1 MRHDLPASLVVFLVA
16 VPLSLGI
23 AVASGA
29 PVMAGLIAAVVGGLV
44 AGLLGGS
51 PLQVSGPA
59 AGLTVVVADLVGR
72 FGWGVTCAIT
82 VAAGLLQVLFGV
94 SRLARGALAI
104 SPAVVHAM
112 LAGIGITIVLGQLHV
127 LLGGAPGTDAITNLV
142 DLPGQLADI
151 HDPAAVVGLAV
162 IAVLLLW
169 PRLPHALR
177 QIPGPLVAVVAAT
190 ALATG
195 LALDLERVVI
205 PGSLLD
211 SLHLPEVPGGMW
223 VGVLTG
229 VLTVALIASVESLLC
244 AVATDK
250 MSGTR
255 SNLDREL
262 IGQGGANTVSGLVG
276 GLPVTGVIV
285 RSSTNIAAGARTRA
299 STVLHGGWVLLFS
312 VLLVSLIELIP
323 MAALAG
329 LLVVIGLRLVKL
341 ADLRSARRQGE
352 LAVYLV
358 TTAGV
363 VFLNLLTGV
372 LIGLGLSLLL
382 VLRRVVWSGV
392 HAQQVR
398 PELEGKPASWQV
410 VVEGTLSFLSIPR
423 LSLVLAR
430 VPPGSHVV
438 VEMVVDF
445 LDHAAYEHLA
455 TWQRQ
460 HEATGGT
467 VVVDEVGPARLDDN
481 SGSGPARR
489 VWTPALPRAFSPW
502 WVWQA
507 QAQHAEHDHGGLQPL
522 LAGVREYH
530 RRLAP
535 EVLPHLERLA
545 DRQHPRALFLTCAD
559 SRVVPNVITS
569 SGPGD
574 LFTVRNLGNLVP
586 PPGHE
591 SESSVAAAL
600 EYAVNHLQV
609 PTILVCGHS
618 GCGAMQALLNGGNL
632 DGPLDRWLC
641 YGLPSLTALR
651 DGHPVGAAAA
661 AEGRHE
667 VDQLSMVNVARQ
679 IEVLRTYPLVREA
692 IAAGRIQIAG
702 LFLDIP
708 TAQLL
713 LLNPDMGHFLPVP
726 DQPPADLVVPDT
738 TAHGVAPYPREG
750 DRTAARADAS
760 LGTPRPRDRGSRGGR
775 WPVAAPAVRS
785 AAARA
790 PPRPWGKAGR
800 ARVRCPVPISDLRT

>member
-1 MRHDLPASLVVFLVA
+1 MQSAPPSPGGLRPSARGLHTLLRHDLPASLVVFLVA

-23 AVASGA
+23 ALASGA
-29 PVMAGLIAAVVGGLV
+29 PVLAGLIAAVVGGIV
-44 AGLLGGS
+44 AGTLGGS
-51 PLQVSGPA
+51 PLPVSGPA
-59 AGLTVVVADLVGR
+59 AGLTVVVADLIGR
-72 FGWGVTCAIT
+72 FGWGVMCAIT

-94 SRLARGALAI
+94 SRMARAALAI

-127 LLGGAPGTDAITNLV
+127 LLGGASGTDAITNLV

-169 PRLPHALR
+169 SRLPHPLR
-177 QIPGPLVAVVAAT
+177 QVPGPLVAVVAAT
-190 ALATG
+190 ALATV

-211 SLHLPEVPGGMW
+211 SMHLPQVPGGMW
-223 VGVLTG
+223 GGVLTG

-250 MSGTR
+250 MGGTR
-255 SNLDREL
+255 TNFDREL
-262 IGQGGANTVSGLVG
+262 IGQGAANTVSGMVG

-299 STVLHGGWVLLFS
+299 SAVLHGGWVLLFS
-312 VLLVSLIELIP
+312 VLLVGLIELIP

-358 TTAGV
+358 TAAGV

-372 LIGLGLSLLL
+372 LLGLGLSLLL

-392 HAQQVR
+392 HAQQVQ
-398 PELEGKPASWQV
+398 PGAEGNPASWRV
-410 VVEGTLSFLSIPR
+410 LVEGTLSFLSIPR
-423 LSLVLAR
+423 LSRVLAQ

-455 TWQRQ
+455 TWRRQ

-467 VVVDEVGPARLDDN
+467 VVVDEVGPARLANTD
-481 SGSGPARR
+481 GRGPARR
-489 VWTPALPRAFSPW
+489 VWAPALPRAFSPW
-502 WVWQA
+502 WAWQA
-507 QAQHAEHDHGGLQPL
+507 QHEDHDHGGLQSL
-522 LAGVREYH
+522 LTGVQEYH
-530 RRLAP
+530 RRSAP
-535 EVLPHLERLA
+535 EVLPHLEQLA
-545 DRQHPRALFLTCAD
+545 DGQRPRALFLTCAD

-591 SESSVAAAL
+591 SDSSVAAAL
-600 EYAVNHLQV
+600 EYAVHHLQV

-618 GCGAMQALLNGGNL
+618 GCGAMHRLLGDGNL
-632 DGPLDRWLC
+632 DGPLDRWLRW
-641 YGLPSLTALR
+641 GLPSLAALR

-661 AEGRHE
+661 AEGRDE

-679 IEVLRTYPLVREA
+679 IEVLRTHPVVRDA
-692 IAAGRIQIAG
+692 VAAGRLQIAG

-708 TAQLL
+708 TARLL
-713 LLNPDMGHFLPVP
+713 LLDPATARFRPVSD
-726 DQPPADLVVPDT
+726 DQPS
-738 TAHGVAPYPREG
+738 PYVHPFGRSPGEPG
-750 DRTAARADAS
+750 QVCGATGAS
-760 LGTPRPRDRGSRGGR
+760 S
-775 WPVAAPAVRS
+775 
-785 AAARA
+785 
-790 PPRPWGKAGR
+790 
-800 ARVRCPVPISDLRT
+800 

>member
-1 MRHDLPASLVVFLVA
+1 MHCTSSTAIAPAPGGLPAVLRYDLPASLVVFLVA

-29 PVMAGLIAAVVGGLV
+29 PVIAGLIAAVIGGIV

-59 AGLTVVVADLVGR
+59 AGLTVVVADLIGR

-82 VAAGLLQVLFGV
+82 MAAGLLQVLFGV
-94 SRLARGALAI
+94 SRVARAALAI

-127 LLGGAPGTDAITNLV
+127 LLGGSPGSDAIANLAG
-142 DLPGQLADI
+142 LPGQFLDM
-151 HDPAAVVGLAV
+151 HHPAAMVGLAV

-169 PRLPHALR
+169 PQLPRPVR
-177 QIPGPLVAVVAAT
+177 QIPGPLAAVVAAT

-195 LALDLERVVI
+195 LALDLERVAI
-205 PGSLLD
+205 PGSLLE
-211 SLHLPEVPGGMW
+211 SLHLPHMPGGMW
-223 VGVLTG
+223 LGVLTG

-250 MSGTR
+250 MSGAR

-262 IGQGGANTVSGLVG
+262 IGQGAANTLSGLAG

-285 RSSTNIAAGARTRA
+285 RSSTNVAAGARTRA
-299 STVLHGGWVLLFS
+299 SAVLHGVWVLVFS
-312 VLLVSLIELIP
+312 VLLVGLIEMIP

-329 LLVVIGLRLVKL
+329 LLVMIGLRLVKL
-341 ADLRSARRQGE
+341 ADLRSARNQGE

-382 VLRRVVWSGV
+382 VLRRVVSSAV
-392 HAQQVR
+392 SAQQLR
-398 PELEGKPASWQV
+398 PESADTPASWRV

-423 LSLVLAR
+423 LSSVLAR
-430 VPPGSHVV
+430 VPPGSHVM

-455 TWQRQ
+455 SWRRQ
-460 HEATGGT
+460 HEATGGI
-467 VVVDEVGPARLDDN
+467 VVVDEVGPARLDDD
-481 SGSGPARR
+481 SGNGRTRR
-489 VWTPALPRAFSPW
+489 VWAPALPRTFSPW
-502 WVWQA
+502 WIWQA
-507 QAQHAEHDHGGLQPL
+507 QSQHSSGGLQPV

-535 EVLPHLERLA
+535 EVLPHLELLV
-545 DRQHPRALFLTCAD
+545 DGQHPRALFLTCTD

-574 LFTVRNLGNLVP
+574 LFTIRNLGNLVP
-586 PPGHE
+586 PPGQE
-591 SESSVAAAL
+591 SDSSVAAAL
-600 EYAVNHLQV
+600 IYAADHLKV

-618 GCGAMQALLNGGNL
+618 GCTAMQAMLNGDDL
-632 DGPLDRWLC
+632 DEPLNRWLRW
-641 YGLPSLTALR
+641 GLPSLNALR
-651 DGHPVGAAAA
+651 HGCPVGAAAA
-661 AEGRHE
+661 AEGRPE
-667 VDQLSMVNVARQ
+667 VDQLSMVNVAHQ
-679 IEVLRTYPLVREA
+679 MHMLGTHPVVRDA
-692 IAAGRIQIAG
+692 VADGRIHIAG

-708 TAQLL
+708 TARLL
-713 LLNPDMGHFLPVP
+713 LLDPAVGRFQPMP
-726 DQPPADLVVPDT
+726 DQPPDGLVLPGT
-738 TAHGVAPYPREG
+738 TA
-750 DRTAARADAS
+750 
-760 LGTPRPRDRGSRGGR
+760 RG
-775 WPVAAPAVRS
+775 
-785 AAARA
+785 
-790 PPRPWGKAGR
+790 
-800 ARVRCPVPISDLRT
+800 

>member
-1 MRHDLPASLVVFLVA
+1 MSSASPTPVTPSPGVSGKLRTVLRHDLPASLVVFLVA

-29 PVMAGLIAAVVGGLV
+29 PVMAGLIAAVVGGIV

-51 PLQVSGPA
+51 SLQVSGPA

-82 VAAGLLQVLFGV
+82 VSAGLLQVLFGV
-94 SRLARGALAI
+94 SRVARAALAI

-151 HDPAAVVGLAV
+151 HDSAAVVGLAV

-169 PRLPHALR
+169 PRLPHPLR

-190 ALATG
+190 ALVTG

-211 SLHLPEVPGGMW
+211 SLHLPQVPGGMW

-250 MSGTR
+250 MGGTR

-262 IGQGGANTVSGLVG
+262 IGQGAANTVSGLLG

-299 STVLHGGWVLLFS
+299 SAVMHGGWVLLFS
-312 VLLVSLIELIP
+312 VLFVGLIELIP

-352 LAVYLV
+352 LLVYLV

-363 VFLNLLTGV
+363 VFVNLLTGV

-398 PELEGKPASWQV
+398 PESEGKPASWRV

-423 LSLVLAR
+423 LSQVLAH
-430 VPPGSHVV
+430 VPPSSHVM

-455 TWQRQ
+455 TWRRQ

-467 VVVDEVGPARLDDN
+467 VVVDEAGPARLDDN
-481 SGSGPARR
+481 GGLIRR
-489 VWTPALPRAFSPW
+489 VWAPALPRAFSPW

-507 QAQHAEHDHGGLQPL
+507 QAQHADHGHGGLQPL
-522 LAGVREYH
+522 LNGVREYH

-545 DRQHPRALFLTCAD
+545 DRQCPRALFLTCAD

-600 EYAVNHLQV
+600 SYAVNHLQV

-618 GCGAMQALLNGGNL
+618 GCDAMQALLDGDTL
-632 DGPLDRWLC
+632 DGPLDQWLRW
-641 YGLPSLTALR
+641 GLPSLVTWR
-651 DGHPVGAAAA
+651 DGHPVGVAAA
-661 AEGRHE
+661 AEGRRE
-667 VDQLSMVNVARQ
+667 LDQLSMVNVVRQ
-679 IEVLRTYPLVREA
+679 IEVLHTYPVVRDA
-692 IAAGRIQIAG
+692 VSAGQIQIAG

-708 TAQLL
+708 TARLL
-713 LLNPDMGHFLPVP
+713 LLDPATGRFLPVP
-726 DQPPADLVVPDT
+726 DHQPPDDLFLPGV
-738 TAHGVAPYPREG
+738 TAR
-750 DRTAARADAS
+750 R
-760 LGTPRPRDRGSRGGR
+760 
-775 WPVAAPAVRS
+775 
-785 AAARA
+785 
-790 PPRPWGKAGR
+790 
-800 ARVRCPVPISDLRT
+800 